1 MSLPISEQ
9 FDALVSLIKEVKP
22 GLIDVS
28 IKADDSLVEH
38 LGLDSLD
45 ILQLSRKVTT
55 RIGNFDRDS
64 WLEGAGT
71 VQSILDQINGNQAA
85 CVSPTH

>member
-1 MSLPISEQ
+1 MDLPTSEQ
-9 FDALVSLIKEVKP
+9 FTVLVSLIKEVKP
-22 GLIDVS
+22 GLTDVS

-45 ILQLSRKVTT
+45 ILQLSRKVTS
-55 RIGNFDRDS
+55 RIGNFDRES
-64 WLEGAGT
+64 WLEGVGT

-85 CVSPTH
+85 CVSPTR